1 MRLLVVSDSGGV
13 LLDLL
18 ALEPWWSRHD
28 TTWHAVSAPDTRSVL
43 TGHDVRWVPEVRA
56 ARWWSMPAAL
66 GRAFRAL
73 RVSRPDVL
81 VSAGA
86 GVAIVYFVGARLFR
100 VPAIWIETWNAVEPS
115 GISSRICARLASLVL
130 VQQPA
135 LLGPR
140 PSAMY
145 VGALY

>member
-1 MRLLVVSDSGGV
+1 
-13 LLDLL
+13 
-18 ALEPWWSRHD
+18 
-28 TTWHAVSAPDTRSVL
+28 
-43 TGHDVRWVPEVRA
+43 
-56 ARWWSMPAAL
+56 MPAAL

-73 RVSRPDVL
+73 RASRPDVL
-81 VSAGA
+81 VSAGS
-86 GVAIVYFVGARLFR
+86 GVAIAYFVGARLFR
-100 VPAIWIETWNAVEPS
+100 VPAISIETWNAVEPS

>member
-1 MRLLVVSDSGGV
+1 VRLLVVSDSGGV

-18 ALEPWWSRHD
+18 ALEPWWSRHE
-28 TTWHAVSAPDTRSVL
+28 TVWHAVSAPDTRSVL
-43 TGHDVRWVPEVRA
+43 AGRDVQWVPEVRA

-66 GRAFRAL
+66 WRAFRAL
-73 RVSRPDVL
+73 RCARPDVI

-86 GVAIVYFVGARLFR
+86 GVAIAYFVGARLRR
-100 VPAIWIETWNAVEPS
+100 VPAVWIETWNAVEPS

-130 VQQPA
+130 VQQPE

-145 VGALY
+145 VGPLY